1 MKKVFSIILCVA
13 MIFAC
18 TAMVF
23 AAEDHNVMLTTV
35 AAPLTALPLTA
46 VGDPLI
52 IAPQGTAKTM
62 TLPGENPINLD
73 YSKLEKFKD
82 VDASAWYADG
92 LAWCVGNGLL
102 NGKSETK
109 MAPFDKITRGE
120 IVTMLWRVEGEPV
133 VNFAMNFSDV
143 KGDEYYGEAVRWAA
157 AEKVVNGYEDGTFK
171 PTKTITREELV
182 QIIYNY
188 AKLKGNG
195 FTGSWMFL
203 LDYPDAANVGDWANE
218 AMHWCVMKEII
229 TGSDGKLLP
238 QGLASRAEAATMFMR
253 LNPEVAGQEA
263 PIVPIFGGFQQYLE
277 QTELDLTKI
286 PEEAKNA
293 INLLNMSIDGA
304 KRTPLVYLGSQVV
317 AGTNYKFI
325 CRIEPLVKN
334 GPAAKLAVVTIY
346 EDLSKNV
353 TILNEEE
360 ITDEMFATD
369 GSIKFPEAGLVG
381 AFGTEDI
388 AGGFESVEYG
398 TAGSTE
404 KYGLEAKAK
413 EAFDTATKGLAGVG
427 YRPLMLLS
435 TQVVA
440 GTNYRLICV
449 ATRVTAQPAKALCLV
464 QVYGALDGTAEFKVI
479 GNCNF

>member
-1 MKKVFSIILCVA
+1 MKKVFSIILCAA
-13 MIFAC
+13 MILAC
-18 TAMVF
+18 TAMAF
-23 AAEDHNVMLTTV
+23 ADESDDKSV
-35 AAPLTALPLTA
+35 ALLSASLTAQPSGI
-46 VGDPLI
+46 VSDPILI
-52 IAPQGTAKTM
+52 IPQGGAKTM
-62 TLPGENPINLD
+62 LLPGDSPLNLD
-73 YSKLEKFKD
+73 YSKLDKYTD
-82 VDASAWYADG
+82 VKATEWYADG
-92 LAWCVGNGLL
+92 LAWCVGKGLL

-133 VNFAMNFSDV
+133 VNYFMQYSDV
-143 KGDEYYGEAVRWAA
+143 EGDEYYGEAVRWAS
-157 AEKVVNGYEDGTFK
+157 AEKIVKGYEDGTFK
-171 PTKTITREELV
+171 PAKTITREELA

-203 LDYPDAANVGDWANE
+203 LDYPDAANVGEWANE

-253 LNPEVAGQEA
+253 LNPEVAEQEE
-263 PIVPIFGGFQQYLE
+263 PVTPNFGGWQKYTE

-293 INLLNMSIDGA
+293 INQLNMRIEGA

-325 CRIEPLVKN
+325 CRIEPLVIN
-334 GPAAKLAVVTIY
+334 GPAAKLAIVTIY
-346 EDLSKNV
+346 EDLNGDV
-353 TILNEEE
+353 TILSEKE
-360 ITDEMFATD
+360 ITDDMFATD

-381 AFGTEDI
+381 AFATDDI

-398 TAGSTE
+398 TAGATE
-404 KYGLEAKAK
+404 KYGLEASAK
-413 EAFDTATKGLAGVG
+413 EAFETSTKGLAGVG
-427 YRPLMLLS
+427 YRPLMLFGS
-435 TQVVA
+435 QVVA